1 MPENDFHGPEFW
13 RLLGAIESGT
23 KQLAGAVEE
32 LKERDK
38 RADVDLAGLARKID
52 GVTERLREQGHKF
65 ANELQKVS
73 GQVELVGIGIEGNR
87 AELGVLAKRVEA
99 LEEPVRKNIA
109 EREAQRR
116 VWKRVARWAAA
127 IGAVAA
133 LMWRTIVEPIWK
145 DVIPHLLQQMFHW

>member
-1 MPENDFHGPEFW
+1 MTDPTASPWWVVAMASLPSIASGFW
-13 RLLGAIESGT
+13 VSWRWW
-23 KQLAGAVEE
+23 VE
-32 LKERDK
+32 RGDK
-38 RADVDLAGLARKID
+38 LHD
-52 GVTERLREQGHKF
+52 G
-65 ANELQKVS
+65 S